1 MPSQLHK
8 HRTYDEDEL
17 GSVTEY
23 LCHDACHDLSIAL
36 AVRFSHDSIL
46 LIKDKD
52 GFPVHSA
59 LYLGSIDS
67 TIDGNGVATKES
79 MIQDW
84 SDRLGQPATA
94 SEVGVEDLALLSGID
109 EDSVSFVLGEFDLI
123 AEFIISE
130 VIGFGLDPTGP

>member
-1 MPSQLHK
+1 MKSFDHCDNLVRMFLRKELSGVPSQIHK

-17 GSVTEY
+17 GNVTEY

-79 MIQDW
+79 MIQD
-84 SDRLGQPATA
+84 
-94 SEVGVEDLALLSGID
+94 
-109 EDSVSFVLGEFDLI
+109 
-123 AEFIISE
+123 
-130 VIGFGLDPTGP
+130 